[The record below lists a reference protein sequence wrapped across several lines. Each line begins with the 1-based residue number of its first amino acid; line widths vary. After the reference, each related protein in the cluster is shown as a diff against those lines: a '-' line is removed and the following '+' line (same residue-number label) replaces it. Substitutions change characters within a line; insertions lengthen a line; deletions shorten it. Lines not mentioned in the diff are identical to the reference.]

1 MKFNTPSRAKLTLLP
16 LIAATYFMVA
26 GGPYGLED
34 IIQMAGY
41 TGALLLFFV
50 TPLIWSLPTA
60 MMVGE
65 LASAIPEEG
74 GFYIWATRG
83 LGKFWGFQEV
93 WLTMAGRFF
102 EMALY
107 PTLFVDY
114 LGHFAPVV
122 SAHSGASRKSG
133 SPWLEVFLKWPSAQ
147 LFSSIASATSPPPSP
162 PDIAAL

>member
-1 MKFNTPSRAKLTLLP
+1 
-16 LIAATYFMVA
+16 MVA

-41 TGALLLFFV
+41 TGALLILFV

-74 GFYIWATRG
+74 GFYIWVTRG

-93 WLTMAGRFF
+93 WLTMAGSFF

-114 LGHFAPVV
+114 LGHFAPAVTAGGRGIR
-122 SAHSGASRKSG
+122 SEEH
-133 SPWLEVFLKWPSAQ
+133 
-147 LFSSIASATSPPPSP
+147 TSELQSLRHLVCR
-162 PDIAAL
+162 ILLV